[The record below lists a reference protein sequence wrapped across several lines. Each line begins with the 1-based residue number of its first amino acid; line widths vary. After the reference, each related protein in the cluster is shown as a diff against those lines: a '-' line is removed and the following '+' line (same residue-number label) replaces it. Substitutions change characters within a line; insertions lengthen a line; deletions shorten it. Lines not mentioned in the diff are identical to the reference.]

1 MASKT
6 INALEIQ
13 RDYASKKIKSSQTK
27 SIIGCIVTVVGLMGL
42 YVLSELVEGSSLW
55 NITLHFIMG
64 ALMGG
69 GSVLII
75 KHTYIRLINIYKLKK
90 INNEIKM
97 LLRSEQRNAKRFFNN
112 EIVIGQIN

>member
-1 MASKT
+1 
-6 INALEIQ
+6 
-13 RDYASKKIKSSQTK
+13 
-27 SIIGCIVTVVGLMGL
+27 
-42 YVLSELVEGSSLW
+42 
-55 NITLHFIMG
+55 
-64 ALMGG
+64 MGG